1 MRRVHRSDEIIE
13 QHFLSHGGGLARG
26 PLGVGRMMTPASASA
41 RAGGRRPL
49 RVGFVALTDA
59 APLAA
64 AREQGFFAR
73 QGMRVALSREVGWAT
88 IREKIIYR
96 ELDAAQAPAAM
107 LFAATLGLGSVPCD
121 VLTALVLNV
130 HGNAITLSE
139 SLWQAGVR
147 DATTL
152 RGEARRRS
160 GEHQLTFGVVFPFS
174 SHHLLLRAWL
184 ESGGLR
190 PDRDVRIVVVPPAQ
204 MYRNLAAGTIDGY
217 CVGEPWN
224 TLAVREGTGWCPAWS
239 AALAPGHLEKVLMVR
254 ADFAEK
260 RADEHRAL
268 VAAVADACAWCDEP
282 ANRAPLA
289 RLLAQRGYVN
299 QDFRVIAPALLGRFD
314 CGHGRIEAVPDFHV
328 FHRGGA
334 NVPTVERGAA
344 LQAQLVG
351 AGLIADRAA
360 ADSILPQRLF
370 RPDLYLRARP
380 ATVPA

>member
-1 MRRVHRSDEIIE
+1 
-13 QHFLSHGGGLARG
+13 
-26 PLGVGRMMTPASASA
+26 MTTPPPAAA
-41 RAGGRRPL
+41 RAAAPRPL

-59 APLAA
+59 APLVV

-73 QGMRVALSREVGWAT
+73 HGLRAELSREVGWAT

-96 ELDAAQAPAAM
+96 ELDAAHAPAAM
-107 LFAATLGLGSVPCD
+107 LFATRLGAGSVPCE

-147 DATTL
+147 DAASL
-152 RGEARRRS
+152 RAEARRRP
-160 GEHQLTFGVVFPFS
+160 GGHPLTLGVVFPLS

-184 ESGGLR
+184 QSGGLR

-204 MYRNLAAGTIDGY
+204 TFPNLAAGTIDGY
-217 CVGEPWN
+217 CAGEPWN
-224 TLAVREGTGWCPAWS
+224 SLAVREGAGWCPAWS
-239 AALAPGHLEKVLMVR
+239 AALDPGHLEKVLMVR
-254 ADFAEK
+254 ADFADR

-282 ANRAPLA
+282 ANREPLA
-289 RLLAQRGYVN
+289 RLLARREFLN
-299 QDFRVIAPALLGRFD
+299 QDAAVIAPALLGRFD

-334 NVPTVERGAA
+334 NVPAVERGAV
-344 LQAQLVG
+344 LQSELAR
-351 AGLIADRAA
+351 AGLLAGPRAL
-360 ADSILPQRLF
+360 DPRLPAQLF
-370 RPDLYLRARP
+370 RPDLFAQAWPGAVRAPSGTGLR
-380 ATVPA
+380 T